1 MSKEK
6 ILVIEDD
13 RDIQELVVFNL
24 EKESESAEI
33 SLEKVKSQLLLY
45 NFGFDFFFGPL
56 GTWFTPN
63 DTFIFLGHWYEP
75 LYGDCENARSS
86 HDLGKI
92 GKAIQPKKS
101 KIDGFAYALANF
113 GMVVNRARPV

>member
-33 SLEKVKSQLLLY
+33 SVEKVKLNGVKPSIVIAPSKKGAINIDKNLLL
-45 NFGFDFFFGPL
+45 NKVVKL
-56 GTWFTPN
+56 
-63 DTFIFLGHWYEP
+63 
-75 LYGDCENARSS
+75 
-86 HDLGKI
+86 
-92 GKAIQPKKS
+92 KS
-101 KIDGFAYALANF
+101 LF
-113 GMVVNRARPV
+113 